1 MGKTIHTISIKH
13 NIIKYDQCC
22 LYFLDDWI
30 TRVYKPNRSIK
41 EKTIRLS
48 HLVQKT
54 RYKAHPVKEVLLRKR
69 LKHDREVLNT

>member
-1 MGKTIHTISIKH
+1 M
-13 NIIKYDQCC
+13 
-22 LYFLDDWI
+22 
-30 TRVYKPNRSIK
+30 K

-69 LKHDREVLNT
+69 LKHDIEVLNT